1 MPPSLRE
8 WQSAG
13 MAAWEQA
20 GFRGTFEVATGGGK
34 TTFALACY
42 LRFRE
47 SNPEARCLVVVPTVA
62 LLDQWFVAA
71 QEEIGLEED
80 SIKVLSARDLRP
92 DAQMN
97 LVVINSARGL
107 RDAIE
112 QADARS
118 LMQVV
123 DECHRAG
130 SPENARSLLAVSAAS
145 MGLSAT
151 PFRDFDEGFEEYVAP
166 ALGPVI
172 FRYTLSDAIADG
184 VLAGLR
190 LTYVKVPLLPD
201 EERDYRALSGRI
213 ARAFQGGASEETI
226 ESLLRKRARLYN
238 NAAYRLPTMAKL
250 MAEHRGR
257 RALVFVES
265 IDAAKQAHQ
274 MLDQSGHSVTTY
286 HSRMGPHLRRSN
298 LRAFR
303 RGVFDVLIACR
314 ALDEGFNVPEAEIAL
329 IVAGTSAR
337 RQRIQRV
344 GRVLRAIAGKDS
356 ADVITLYATPV
367 EEERL
372 AKEAEEFP
380 DDLIR
385 WVEARVGR

>member
-1 MPPSLRE
+1 MAPELRE
-8 WQSAG
+8 WQAAA
-13 MAAWEQA
+13 MTAWEKA
-20 GFRGTFEVATGGGK
+20 EFRGTFEVATGGGK

-42 LRFRE
+42 LRFLE
-47 SNPEARCLVVVPTVA
+47 EHPDARCLVVVPTVA

-71 QEEIGLEED
+71 QEEIGLEEN
-80 SIKVLSARDLRP
+80 SIKVLSATDLQP
-92 DAQMN
+92 NAQMN

-107 RDAIE
+107 RDSIQQSE
-112 QADARS
+112 ARA
-118 LMQVV
+118 LMQIV

-130 SPENARSLLAVSAAS
+130 SPQNARSLLRVSAAS
-145 MGLSAT
+145 IGLSAT
-151 PFRDFDEGFEEYVAP
+151 PFRDFDEGFQEHVAP

-201 EERDYRALSGRI
+201 EERDYKMLSGRI
-213 ARAFQGGASEETI
+213 ARAFQGGATEETI
-226 ESLLRKRARLYN
+226 EGLLRKRARLYN
-238 NAAYRLPTMAKL
+238 NAAFRLPTMAKL
-250 MAEHRGR
+250 MSEYRGR

-265 IDAAKQAHQ
+265 IDAAREAYQ
-274 MLDQSGHSVTTY
+274 MLDEGGHSVTTY
-286 HSRMGPHLRRSN
+286 HSRMGAHLRRSN

-314 ALDEGFNVPEAEIAL
+314 ALDEGFNVPEAEVAL

-372 AKEAEEFP
+372 AREAAEFP
-380 DDLIR
+380 DDLTR